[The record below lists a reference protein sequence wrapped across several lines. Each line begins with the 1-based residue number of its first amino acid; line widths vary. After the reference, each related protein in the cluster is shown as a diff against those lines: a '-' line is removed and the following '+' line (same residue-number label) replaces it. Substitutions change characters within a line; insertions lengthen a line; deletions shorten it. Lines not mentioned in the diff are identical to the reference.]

1 MGNKITETTLEMH
14 YHKPLMDAFKACY
27 GVGPTG
33 HFSFYKYSQ
42 QKEKFIGFDQAYVR
56 TELDDD
62 KFYEEIKKA
71 AAGSTTT
78 PKYVGYFLQFK
89 VVEQKINRRK
99 SIPKEITNSPPF
111 FAVTLSTKR
120 DTEGNFSQH
129 ELLRNIQASSPS
141 AFVYYACPML
151 FDKLDLYVDDPDL
164 NQLRLIDV
172 RSAVSDFR
180 DNEPNH
186 HIYFKD
192 KTSNPVWCSE
202 PTDGTV
208 WTVEQMFDRMRNDE
222 TSSQEQARILVSAI
236 ERTAPPMSK
245 EKEELKLSEKLA
257 FLADCLYLVRH
268 GD

>member
-1 MGNKITETTLEMH
+1 MANKITETRLEMH

-33 HFSFYKYSQ
+33 HFSFYKYST

-62 KFYEEIKKA
+62 KFLEEIKQA
-71 AAGSTTT
+71 AAGSATA

-89 VVEQKINRRK
+89 VVEPRTKRLK
-99 SIPKEITNSPPF
+99 SIPKEISNSPPF
-111 FAVTLSTKR
+111 YAVTLSTKR
-120 DTEGNFSQH
+120 DAEGNFSQH
-129 ELLRNIQASSPS
+129 ELLRNIQASCAN

-164 NQLRLIDV
+164 NQLRLVDL
-172 RSAVSDFR
+172 RSAVSNFS
-180 DNEPNH
+180 DNQTH
-186 HIYFKD
+186 HIFFKD
-192 KTSNPVWCSE
+192 KASNPVWCSE

-208 WTVEQMFDRMRNDE
+208 WTVEQMLDRMRNAD
-222 TSSQEQARILVSAI
+222 TSSQEQARLLVNLI
-236 ERTAPPMSK
+236 EGFDVPESK
-245 EKEELKLSEKLA
+245 QKEELKLSEKLA
-257 FLADCLYLVRH
+257 LLADCLYLVRY

>member
-1 MGNKITETTLEMH
+1 MANKITETTLEMH

-27 GVGPTG
+27 GVGRTG

-62 KFYEEIKKA
+62 KFYDEIREA
-71 AAGSTTT
+71 AAGSATA

-89 VVEQKINRRK
+89 VVEERRKRRK
-99 SIPKEITNSPPF
+99 SIPKEITDSPPF
-111 FAVTLSTKR
+111 YAVALSTKR
-120 DTEGNFSQH
+120 DAEGNLSQH
-129 ELLRNIQASSPS
+129 ELLRNIQASSEN

-164 NQLRLIDV
+164 ADLRLVDL
-172 RSAVSDFR
+172 RSAVSDFS
-180 DNEPNH
+180 DNQPH
-186 HIYFKD
+186 HIFFKD

-208 WTVEQMFDRMRNDE
+208 WTVEQMLNRMRNAD
-222 TSSQEQARILVSAI
+222 TSSQEQARLLIRVI
-236 ERTAPPMSK
+236 ERAAALESN

-257 FLADCLYLVRH
+257 LLADCLYLVRY
-268 GD
+268 GS

>member
-1 MGNKITETTLEMH
+1 MANKITETTLEMH

-33 HFSFYKYSQ
+33 HFSFYKYSP

-62 KFYEEIKKA
+62 KFFDEIKKA
-71 AAGSTTT
+71 AAGTTT
-78 PKYVGYFLQFK
+78 APKYVGYFLQFK
-89 VVEQKINRRK
+89 VVEPRTKRRK
-99 SIPKEITNSPPF
+99 SIPKEITDSPPF

-120 DTEGNFSQH
+120 DAEGNLSQH
-129 ELLRNIQASSPS
+129 ELLRNIQASSTS

-164 NQLRLIDV
+164 THLRLVDL
-172 RSAVSDFR
+172 RSAVSDFS
-180 DNEPNH
+180 DNQTH
-186 HIYFKD
+186 HIFFKD
-192 KTSNPVWCSE
+192 TASNPVWCSE
-202 PTDGTV
+202 PTEGTV
-208 WTVEQMFDRMRNDE
+208 WTVEQMFDRMRNSN
-222 TSSQEQARILVSAI
+222 TSPQEQASLLVSVI
-236 ERTAPPMSK
+236 ERTASPMRK

-257 FLADCLYLVRH
+257 LLADYLYLVRY